1 MVLYDIPRFVRHA
14 QPEVEATRGKNS
26 TIQVCGLNI
35 YVDASTST
43 AASITTG
50 TLQFTSNLGDFLVS
64 PFLFLVGI
72 PVY

>member
-1 MVLYDIPRFVRHA
+1 MVSRVVL
-14 QPEVEATRGKNS
+14 QPEALPVLPTRGKNS
-26 TIQVCGLNI
+26 TIQVFGLNI
-35 YVDASTST
+35 YVDAST

>member
-1 MVLYDIPRFVRHA
+1 MVLYGIPRFVRHA

-26 TIQVCGLNI
+26 TIQVFGLNV
-35 YVDASTST
+35 YVDAST
-43 AASITTG
+43 AASIITG